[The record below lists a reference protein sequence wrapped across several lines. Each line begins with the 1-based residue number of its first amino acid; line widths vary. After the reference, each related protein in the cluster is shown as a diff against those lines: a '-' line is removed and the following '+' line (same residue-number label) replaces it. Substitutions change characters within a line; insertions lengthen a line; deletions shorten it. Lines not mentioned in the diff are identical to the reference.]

1 MRKYA
6 VVFHMETISA
16 LACNEE
22 IGEYAR
28 VDLEDTEHY
37 YPIVMFAN
45 KSEAKEALKNF
56 CYNNGTDYSKTGR
69 VYKHHEIV
77 TEEVLKL
84 YLAEDKLSRVA

>member
-1 MRKYA
+1 MKKYA
-6 VVFHMETISA
+6 VVFHRMRTISA

-22 IGEYAR
+22 IGDYVR

-45 KSEAKEALKNF
+45 KCEAKNALDRF
-56 CYNNGTDYSKTGR
+56 CYSSGSAYR
-69 VYKHHEIV
+69 HHEIV

-84 YLAEDKLSRVA
+84 YLAEDKLSRVI